1 MSPCIMGLT
10 TQDPY
15 TAVSIKV
22 VSYERGKAY
31 ATMWKVIMGNGAFTV
46 V

>member
-1 MSPCIMGLT
+1 MLHSDT
-10 TQDPY
+10 VY

-22 VSYERGKAY
+22 VSYERGKDY
-31 ATMWKVIMGNGAFTV
+31 ATMSKVIMGNGAFTV